1 MTDPIQI
8 QQLAQLLSSAQ
19 QSDAQ
24 AEKQLNDFR
33 ESNLGNYILGLVSV
47 LGTDEINT
55 PLHVRQLAGL
65 LIKNALKPLHNSE
78 HQIQT
83 QLHDQWKALDAT
95 VRNSIKGPLL
105 NAVRNLEQAVSH
117 PAAQAAAEV
126 AAIELPFNE
135 WPEFLPT
142 LLENI
147 RSADYDESIKV
158 ATLECLGY
166 CCERLSELSGEVDQ
180 ASTDSMLSAIVD
192 GIGATRPNRM
202 RHAAAGAL
210 KNSLMFAEKNMEK
223 KEERSAIMDSLMEAT
238 RCEDMN
244 VRIVAYEGI
253 VQVAVLYYPKLQE
266 YMTTIYQLSTT
277 TIKEDNE
284 EVSKSA
290 IEFWTS
296 LCEVEQDL
304 IDEEEDCRQNGLQ
317 VERPCMRY
325 VDAAM
330 QHLAPFLFDT
340 LTKQDEDPDN
350 DDYNLQMAGQ
360 LCLSN
365 VSQTVEN
372 NIVPIVMPFVNS
384 KIQDGNWRNRDA
396 AIMAFIS
403 ILDGPSSE
411 TIGPFVS
418 QSVPVLLTMLND
430 ENIIV
435 RDSAAH
441 CISRICLLHVQ
452 FIPPEIFPSLLEAL
466 TNKCKEGSAKVASQ
480 AATAIFNL
488 ASAVSDMSGG
498 EDQPTNA
505 LSVYMQVLLQTM
517 LGLVDRASADSD
529 DGSNLRLAGM
539 EAISELISVS
549 AQDNRQLLAA
559 LLPEFITRFEQT
571 STMSVLNDDDKNAK
585 EQIQGLLCAVIQ
597 NLYRKLDK
605 ATLLPLTDQV
615 MTLLL
620 GVLQVK
626 NSICHEECF
635 TAISAISDALEGD
648 FIKYMGAFAP
658 LLVAGLTNFQAFQ
671 VCIVAVGTVGDICRN
686 IEGSIQ
692 PYCDGIMNALVEN
705 LKNSDI
711 HRSVKPPVLSCFGDI
726 AMAIGGGAYSPYFD
740 VSMMMLM
747 QASSTEVPLDA
758 DLIEYL
764 NLLRES
770 IFEAYVGIIQ
780 GLRDGNMVDKFQP
793 FIPDI
798 MSFLQKISEDPN
810 RDSYV
815 LNKAVG
821 LLGDLAQTMGI
832 QIKDQINKQFAAKL
846 ISDALSS
853 GDASLVEV
861 GNWASQ
867 TVTQLVSQS

>member
-1 MTDPIQI
+1 M
-8 QQLAQLLSSAQ
+8 
-19 QSDAQ
+19 
-24 AEKQLNDFR
+24 
-33 ESNLGNYILGLVSV
+33 SV
-47 LGTDEINT
+47 LATDGIDT
-55 PLHVRQLAGL
+55 PVQARQLAGL
-65 LIKNALKPLHNSE
+65 LIKNALKPMHGTE
-78 HQIQT
+78 HALQT
-83 QLHDQWKALDAT
+83 QYHDQWKNLDAT
-95 VRNSIKGPLL
+95 VRNSVKGPLL
-105 NAVRNLEQAVSH
+105 TAMRNPQQVISH

-126 AAIELPFNE
+126 AAVELPFNE

-142 LLENI
+142 LLDNI
-147 RSADYDESIKV
+147 RGANYDEPIKV
-158 ATLECLGY
+158 ATLDCLGY
-166 CCERLSELSGEVDQ
+166 CCERISFLGGEVDQ

-192 GIGATRPNRM
+192 GIGSTRPNRM

-210 KNSLMFAEKNMEK
+210 KNSLLFAETNMEK
-223 KEERSAIMDSLMEAT
+223 QEERSAIMNSLMEAT
-238 RCEDMN
+238 RCEDTN

-253 VQVAVLYYPKLQE
+253 VQVAILYYAKLQE
-266 YMTTIYQLSTT
+266 YMTTIYQLTTT

-284 EVSKSA
+284 EVAKSA

-304 IDEEEDCRQNGLQ
+304 IDEEEDCRQRGLQ

-330 QHLAPFLFDT
+330 QHLAPYLFDT

-372 NIVPIVMPFVNS
+372 NIVPVVMPFVNS

-403 ILDGPSSE
+403 ILDGPSSD

-418 QSVPVLLTMLND
+418 QSVPVLLKMLDD

-488 ASAVSDMSGG
+488 ASAFSDESGG
-498 EDQPTNA
+498 EDQATNA
-505 LSVYMQVLLQTM
+505 LSRYMQVLLQT
-517 LGLVDRASADSD
+517 LLQLVDRANADSD
-529 DGSNLRLAGM
+529 DSSNLRLAGM

-549 AQDNRQLLAA
+549 AQDNLQLLSA

-571 STMSVLNDDDKNAK
+571 SAMPVLNEDDKNAK

-605 ATLLPLTDQV
+605 ATVLPMTDQV

-620 GVLQVK
+620 GVLQIK

-635 TAISAISDALEGD
+635 TAISAISDALEED
-648 FIKYMGAFAP
+648 FVKYMDHFAP
-658 LLVAGLTNFQAFQ
+658 LLVAGLKNCSAYQ
-671 VCIVAVGTVGDICRN
+671 VCIVAVGTVGDISRN

-692 PYCDGIMNALVEN
+692 PYCDGIMNALVED
-705 LKNSDI
+705 LKDSGI

-726 AMAIGGGAYSPYFD
+726 AMAIGGGAYTPYFD

-747 QASSTEVPLDA
+747 QASSTEVPQDDE

-770 IFEAYVGIIQ
+770 ILEAYVGIIQ
-780 GLRDGNMVDKFQP
+780 GLRDGNMLEKFEP
-793 FIPDI
+793 FVPGI

-815 LNKAVG
+815 LSKAVG
-821 LLGDLAQTMGI
+821 MLGDLAQTMGAK
-832 QIKDQINKQFAAKL
+832 IKNEINKQFAAKL
-846 ISDALSS
+846 ISDAMSS

-861 GNWASQ
+861 AQWASQ
-867 TVTQLVSQS
+867 TLTALVAQP